1 MDRERGEEKER
12 SISHPFSLG
21 CDSDEEVKGNPLGFS
36 ILFFFFG
43 LYGEVLEGYIL
54 VATS

>member
-12 SISHPFSLG
+12 SISHPFFLG
-21 CDSDEEVKGNPLGFS
+21 CDSDEEVKGNPLGFFV
-36 ILFFFFG
+36 IFFFRA
-43 LYGEVLEGYIL
+43 YGEVLEGYIL